1 MAHAAKDR
9 PGDEVRAPAQQ
20 QQSQARFA
28 QARHPVPRPRRGG
41 GPCPSRP
48 RPSRDQ
54 ESDEVASPASND
66 LFDHSAYVGPP
77 SGLHSRTRT
86 PVPAPRQLPLQKREE
101 LGKPSAS
108 AAAGNVN
115 LHVDLHVDEDLAASV
130 GLPPLTYTPE
140 NDLKHFSSF
149 AEFETCLSNSALEE
163 DDRPQVYGLSIQETR
178 PDATSALV
186 PGVPSRATLNYHP
199 AM

>member
-9 PGDEVRAPAQQ
+9 PGDEVRAPQ

-28 QARHPVPRPRRGG
+28 QAR
-41 GPCPSRP
+41 PCPSRP
-48 RPSRDQ
+48 RRSRDQ
-54 ESDEVASPASND
+54 ESDEVASPASSG
-66 LFDHSAYVGPP
+66 LFDSHTAYVGPP

-86 PVPAPRQLPLQKREE
+86 PVPAPRPRRRLPLQKRE
-101 LGKPSAS
+101 P

-115 LHVDLHVDEDLAASV
+115 LLHVDVQFKDLAASV

-140 NDLKHFSSF
+140 NDSDLKHFSSY
-149 AEFETCLSNSALEE
+149 AEFETCGNNSALEE
-163 DDRPQVYGLSIQETR
+163 ADPQVYGLPIQETR

-186 PGVPSRATLNYHP
+186 PGGFHP
-199 AM
+199 EQH